1 MLFRSS
7 GTQLLITFG
16 TVIMLA
22 VIAWIAI
29 SQRTRLDPGVSVVA
43 ALGGYLLFAPYVLPW
58 YPAWVIPTIGLT
70 ARASVARLL
79 ALQGAGLVIVY
90 ELKTQ
95 SLTGWVASGV
105 WWVSVLGST
114 ALGVLFFRAVR
125 SKPLAPALTPQRAG

>member
-1 MLFRSS
+1 ML
-7 GTQLLITFG
+7 GVITW
-16 TVIMLA
+16 V
-22 VIAWIAI
+22 AI
-29 SQRTRLDPGVSVVA
+29 SQRARRDPAVPVIA

-58 YPAWVIPTIGLT
+58 YPAWVVPTIGLT

-105 WWVSVLGST
+105 WWVSVLGSA
-114 ALGVLFFRAVR
+114 ALCVLFFRALR
-125 SKPLAPALTPQRAG
+125 SRPSTPVLTPQRAG